1 MKKRKKP
8 AQGSGAVD
16 SKADLFNVD
25 KILARRNALADSDDD
40 DDDGGDDA
48 DWD

>member
-1 MKKRKKP
+1 MKKKKKP
-8 AQGSGAVD
+8 AQGGVD

-40 DDDGGDDA
+40 DDDDADA